1 MRSSRLLVSLL
12 ATLLIVVACGD
23 DTGTTTTTFPTTTT
37 ASSTTSA
44 VETTTTEPADPRP
57 LAGFALA
64 PVEDPLYGSGYHSM
78 TLDESGTIATSID
91 PIVGDTAGANLLG
104 LGTMNPYPT
113 MVGVDPGMIVVV
125 AWVESPTDDVQPTPG
140 AVVLYR
146 EAAQGWEALAAI
158 TDPIVLGFLETT
170 TDFAAWKPATGIPY
184 ARTTVKALDWDGSAH
199 FVADVQ
205 VLDFPANANEFLAE
219 IECTLNGALECVLL
233 SDDGVLRPGDEGQ
246 AVEDLQL
253 ALIEMGYLSPPPDG
267 KYGPATETAVRTLQ
281 RDFRVT
287 RDGRVGEQT
296 QALIDDILA
305 GTIVLASKDG
315 IGPVEFG
322 TAAETAVP
330 ALNALLGS
338 PDYTIGWQVGPCGT
352 WEWYKVT
359 WGGITA
365 IFTEQEGPRRFD
377 GWEVTDLAAVP
388 PGIYFAG
395 GIAPSWTWSNFD
407 AMGAGYD
414 SGYQWWYHTGLG
426 YGLGTF
432 VIQPPSD
439 PPAANAKVQGFGTG
453 TGAILYDC

>member
-205 VLDFPANANEFLAE
+205 VLDFPANANELLAE

-246 AVEDLQL
+246 AVEDLHRNGL
-253 ALIEMGYLSPPPDG
+253 PL
-267 KYGPATETAVRTLQ
+267 TAPRRQVRTG
-281 RDFRVT
+281 D
-287 RDGRVGEQT
+287 RDG
-296 QALIDDILA
+296 
-305 GTIVLASKDG
+305 
-315 IGPVEFG
+315 GPHP
-322 TAAETAVP
+322 AARLP
-330 ALNALLGS
+330 G
-338 PDYTIGWQVGPCGT
+338 D
-352 WEWYKVT
+352 
-359 WGGITA
+359 
-365 IFTEQEGPRRFD
+365 PRR
-377 GWEVTDLAAVP
+377 
-388 PGIYFAG
+388 
-395 GIAPSWTWSNFD
+395 
-407 AMGAGYD
+407 
-414 SGYQWWYHTGLG
+414 
-426 YGLGTF
+426 
-432 VIQPPSD
+432 
-439 PPAANAKVQGFGTG
+439 QGR
-453 TGAILYDC
+453 